1 MKVTAIVPS
10 YKPDE
15 KLAGVLRDLAAAGF
29 ERIIVVDDGSGPEYE
44 AYFRQAEG
52 YPQCVLLRHEVNR
65 GKGGALKTA
74 FAWFLEHTGEDLG
87 VVTVDGDGQHTA
99 ADALRCAR
107 ELEAHPDSLVLG
119 VRQFDGADVPLRS
132 RIGNQAT
139 IWCFRVLCGVG
150 VSDTQTGLRAIGTDF
165 LRALCTVPG
174 DRYEFETNM
183 LLATSRLGIPIREVP
198 IRTVYL
204 EQNAT
209 SHFNP
214 LRDSL
219 AIYRQIFRF
228 LSVSLG
234 STVLDVALFALMD
247 WLLRGFSAELRL
259 LGATV
264 IARACSSLCN
274 FAANR
279 TLVFENQEHPGPAM
293 VRYYLLCIVQT
304 AASYGGVYLLSAVLG
319 LPSVAAKVITDTLL
333 FFASFQIQRRWVFA
347 VKPRK
352 QEETVHV

>member
-44 AYFRQAEG
+44 AYFRQAKG

-107 ELEAHPDSLVLG
+107 ELESHPDSLVLG

-234 STVLDVALFALMD
+234 LHRAGCGALRPDGLAPAG
-247 WLLRGFSAELRL
+247 LLRR
-259 LGATV
+259 
-264 IARACSSLCN
+264 
-274 FAANR
+274 
-279 TLVFENQEHPGPAM
+279 
-293 VRYYLLCIVQT
+293 T
-304 AASYGGVYLLSAVLG
+304 AAAGRHGDRPGLL
-319 LPSVAAKVITDTLL
+319 LPVQL
-333 FFASFQIQRRWVFA
+333 RRQPH
-347 VKPRK
+347 PRL
-352 QEETVHV
+352 

>member
-15 KLAGVLRDLAAAGF
+15 KLAGVLRDLTAAGF

-52 YPQCVLLRHEVNR
+52 LPQCVLLRHEVNR

-150 VSDTQTGLRAIGTDF
+150 YRIPRPDCGPSAPTFSGRSAQSPATGMSSKPTCCWQPPAWAFPSGKCPSVPSIWSRTPPPISIPSGIPLHLPADLPLSLGEPWLHCAGCGALRPDGLAPAGL
-165 LRALCTVPG
+165 LRRAAAAGRHG
-174 DRYEFETNM
+174 DRPG
-183 LLATSRLGIPIREVP
+183 LLLPVQLRRQPHPRL
-198 IRTVYL
+198 
-204 EQNAT
+204 
-209 SHFNP
+209 
-214 LRDSL
+214 
-219 AIYRQIFRF
+219 
-228 LSVSLG
+228 
-234 STVLDVALFALMD
+234 
-247 WLLRGFSAELRL
+247 
-259 LGATV
+259 
-264 IARACSSLCN
+264 
-274 FAANR
+274 
-279 TLVFENQEHPGPAM
+279 
-293 VRYYLLCIVQT
+293 
-304 AASYGGVYLLSAVLG
+304 
-319 LPSVAAKVITDTLL
+319 
-333 FFASFQIQRRWVFA
+333 
-347 VKPRK
+347 
-352 QEETVHV
+352 

>member
-15 KLAGVLRDLAAAGF
+15 KLAGVLRDLTAAGF
-29 ERIIVVDDGSGPEYE
+29 ERIIVVDDGSGPDYE

-198 IRTVYL
+198 
-204 EQNAT
+204 
-209 SHFNP
+209 
-214 LRDSL
+214 
-219 AIYRQIFRF
+219 
-228 LSVSLG
+228 
-234 STVLDVALFALMD
+234 
-247 WLLRGFSAELRL
+247 SAPS
-259 LGATV
+259 
-264 IARACSSLCN
+264 IW
-274 FAANR
+274 NR
-279 TLVFENQEHPGPAM
+279 TPPPISIPSGIP
-293 VRYYLLCIVQT
+293 
-304 AASYGGVYLLSAVLG
+304 
-319 LPSVAAKVITDTLL
+319 LPSTGRSSA
-333 FFASFQIQRRWVFA
+333 FSR
-347 VKPRK
+347 
-352 QEETVHV
+352 

>member
-15 KLAGVLRDLAAAGF
+15 KLAGVLRDLTAAGF
-29 ERIIVVDDGSGPEYE
+29 ERIIVVDDGSGPDYE

-74 FAWFLEHTGEDLG
+74 FAWFLEHHGEDLG

-279 TLVFENQEHPGPAM
+279 TLVFENREHPVLPWCVTTCSALSRPLPAM
-293 VRYYLLCIVQT
+293 AGSICSRRCWGCPRWLPRSSPIPCSSLPASRSS
-304 AASYGGVYLLSAVLG
+304 AAGS
-319 LPSVAAKVITDTLL
+319 LP
-333 FFASFQIQRRWVFA
+333 
-347 VKPRK
+347 
-352 QEETVHV
+352 